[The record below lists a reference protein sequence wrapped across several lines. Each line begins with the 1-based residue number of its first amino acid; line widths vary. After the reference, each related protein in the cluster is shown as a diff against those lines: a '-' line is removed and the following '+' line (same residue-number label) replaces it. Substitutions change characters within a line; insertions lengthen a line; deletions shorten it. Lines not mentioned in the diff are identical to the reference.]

1 MSSGRRRGNKK
12 RGGRARKK
20 NVSAKALREFWGDV
34 EAVPPPE
41 GNVRI
46 AKDTSAVVRSLGRP
60 PMGGQDTLAEHYF
73 VAVYDRA
80 VTLASALAAAGDL
93 IEPEELLA
101 DEETP
106 LG

>member
-1 MSSGRRRGNKK
+1 MNAGRRRGNKK

-20 NVSAKALREFWGDV
+20 AVSTKALKEFWGDA
-34 EAVPPPE
+34 EAVPRPE
-41 GNVRI
+41 GNIRI

-80 VTLASALAAAGDL
+80 VTLASARAAAGDL

-101 DEETP
+101 EDETS

>member
-1 MSSGRRRGNKK
+1 MNAGRRRGNKK
-12 RGGRARKK
+12 RGGRSRKK
-20 NVSAKALREFWGDV
+20 SVSPKAIKEFWGDA
-34 EAVPPPE
+34 ETVPRPE
-41 GNVRI
+41 HNLRI

-101 DEETP
+101 DDEP
-106 LG
+106 LA

>member
-1 MSSGRRRGNKK
+1 VNAGRRRGNKK

-20 NVSAKALREFWGDV
+20 GVSPKAAVEFWGDAD
-34 EAVPPPE
+34 AVPRPE
-41 GNVRI
+41 HDIRI

-101 DEETP
+101 DDDRP
-106 LG
+106 A

>member
-1 MSSGRRRGNKK
+1 MNAGRRRGNKK

-20 NVSAKALREFWGDV
+20 TVSAKAVAEFWGDA
-34 EAVPPPE
+34 EAVPSPE
-41 GNVRI
+41 GNIRI

-93 IEPEELLA
+93 IEPQELLA
-101 DEETP
+101 DDDP
-106 LG
+106 RL

>member
-1 MSSGRRRGNKK
+1 VSSGRRRGNKK
-12 RGGRARKK
+12 RGGRSRKK
-20 NVSAKALREFWGDV
+20 NVSTKVVREFWGDG
-34 EAVPPPE
+34 EAIPPPE

-101 DEETP
+101 DDETP

>member
-1 MSSGRRRGNKK
+1 VNAGRRRGNKK

-20 NVSAKALREFWGDV
+20 GVSPKAVVEFWGDA
-34 EAVPPPE
+34 EAVPRPE
-41 GNVRI
+41 HDIRI

-93 IEPEELLA
+93 IEPEDLLTDDDHPA
-101 DEETP
+101 
-106 LG
+106 

>member
-1 MSSGRRRGNKK
+1 MNAGRRRGNKK

-20 NVSAKALREFWGDV
+20 GVSPKAVVEFWGDA
-34 EAVPPPE
+34 EAVPRPE
-41 GNVRI
+41 HDIRI

-93 IEPEELLA
+93 IEPEDLLTDDDYPA
-101 DEETP
+101 
-106 LG
+106 